1 MLFKAQ
7 SKCWLSKV
15 YVVQLKRGE
24 MEVNRIQEIQLE
36 IHRLLIEACAIADE
50 ENKIAESDIRTC
62 YLNKA
67 GNSGANAVLECN
79 LTVLEK

>member
-1 MLFKAQ
+1 M
-7 SKCWLSKV
+7 
-15 YVVQLKRGE
+15 
-24 MEVNRIQEIQLE
+24 NRIQEIQIE

-50 ENKIAESDIRTC
+50 ENKIVESDIRTY

-67 GNSGANAVLECN
+67 GRAVANAVLECN